1 MDISAEEV
9 IEKVRDGNFVYSA
22 HADVER
28 RADELTFAEIRSA
41 LLSCKVLEN
50 YPDSGRG
57 PSCLVCGFAGPKPIH
72 AVCGRR
78 GDSIAIVTVYIPGPP
93 KFSDPW
99 TRVKGEGSE

>member
-1 MDISAEEV
+1 MEISAEE
-9 IEKVRDGNFVYSA
+9 IYDKVRAGKFVYSA

-28 RADELTFAEIRSA
+28 RADDLTFAELRAA
-41 LLSCKVLEN
+41 LLSCEILEE

-57 PSCLVCGFAGPKPIH
+57 PSCLVCGFAGSKPIH

-78 GDSIAIVTVYIPGPP
+78 GDSIAVVTVYIPGPP

-99 TRVKGEGSE
+99 TRGKG